1 MSFAIYQRMLAPIIS
16 LHHKRGGWVLDKT
29 EQLVQSIGRAIS
41 KYRQAVGLTQA
52 QLAEILGISNDA
64 VSRMERG
71 KSVPSVLR
79 LLELSEIF
87 GCEVADLLTES
98 SNRSIDQARKLE
110 LLFHH
115 LEDGE
120 RSELVALIERI
131 VKWKQGR

>member
-16 LHHKRGGWVLDKT
+16 LHHIKGDWVSDKT

-115 LEDGE
+115 LEDCE

>member
-1 MSFAIYQRMLAPIIS
+1 M
-16 LHHKRGGWVLDKT
+16 LDKT

-115 LEDGE
+115 LEDSE
-120 RSELVALIERI
+120 RSEVVALIERI
-131 VKWKQGR
+131 VKWKQGK

>member
-1 MSFAIYQRMLAPIIS
+1 M
-16 LHHKRGGWVLDKT
+16 DKNT
-29 EQLVQSIGRAIS
+29 QLVETIGRAIS

-71 KSVPSVLR
+71 KTVPSVLR

-98 SNRSIDQARKLE
+98 SHRAVDQARSLE
-110 LLFHH
+110 RLFAE
-115 LEDGE
+115 LTPQA
-120 RSELVALIERI
+120 RIELVDVVERL
-131 VKWKQGR
+131 VKWKRN

>member
-1 MSFAIYQRMLAPIIS
+1 M
-16 LHHKRGGWVLDKT
+16 LDKT

>member
-1 MSFAIYQRMLAPIIS
+1 MF
-16 LHHKRGGWVLDKT
+16 
-29 EQLVQSIGRAIS
+29 
-41 KYRQAVGLTQA
+41 
-52 QLAEILGISNDA
+52 
-64 VSRMERG
+64 SRIERG

-115 LEDGE
+115 LEDDE
-120 RSELVALIERI
+120 RSELVALIERL
-131 VKWKQGR
+131 VKWKRGK